1 MQRRITLHD
10 LKRYV
15 HNRNTLHN
23 VDAGDA
29 GFIKVEGW
37 GKFYIS
43 IATTRGYI
51 RLTDSGTPREVIS
64 DLQRKCW
71 PVILRMAN
79 HEPN

>member
-15 HNRNTLHN
+15 HNLNTLHN

-29 GFIKVEGW
+29 GFMKIEGW
-37 GKFYIS
+37 GKFHIS
-43 IATTRGYI
+43 IATTRGHI
-51 RLTDSGTPREVIS
+51 RLTDGGTPREVIS
-64 DLQRKCW
+64 DLKRKCW
-71 PVILRMAN
+71 PVILRMVN